1 MKLTSTTASIN
12 ASADS
17 AFWTKT
23 DTSTGSVLESCAGV
37 KTVTMSEPR
46 ISRARTTPPSAQEW
60 DGDKIATNKAQA
72 ISAFTAWPPVFRAS
86 ASVEEK
92 PKRRPHKAPPQ
103 RKSTARPRG
112 SEGST
117 HEQRATRC
125 RASAATR
132 RRAGASEERGWSH
145 RSFQPATNRVYQT
158 NHRRR
163 AAIPA
168 LRRNNPPASETGNAR
183 PTLPLPVARAPGKSG
198 RTIRAQGLSHA

>member
-23 DTSTGSVLESCAGV
+23 DTSSGSVLESCAGG

-72 ISAFTAWPPVFRAS
+72 ISLFTAWPPAFRAS

-92 PKRRPHKAPPQ
+92 SKRRLHKAPPQ

-117 HEQRATRC
+117 REQRANRC

-132 RRAGASEERGWSH
+132 RRAEASAEQGWSH
-145 RSFQPATNRVYQT
+145 CSFHSATNRVCLT

-163 AAIPA
+163 AAGPA
-168 LRRNNPPASETGNAR
+168 VR
-183 PTLPLPVARAPGKSG
+183 
-198 RTIRAQGLSHA
+198 